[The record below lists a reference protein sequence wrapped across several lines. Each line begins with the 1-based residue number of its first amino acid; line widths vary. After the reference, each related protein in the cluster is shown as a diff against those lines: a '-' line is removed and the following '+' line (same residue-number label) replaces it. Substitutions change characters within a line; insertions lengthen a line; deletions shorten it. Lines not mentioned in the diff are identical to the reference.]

1 MKKVALV
8 LSGGSAL
15 GFAHVG
21 VIKVLEKYNVPID
34 IVVGTSMGG
43 LVGASYSAGLSAEEM
58 TKFACKFK
66 RIHFID
72 VNFNA
77 SGLFSG
83 KGVMKNIN
91 KFLPNVNIGNLDT
104 KFACVSCDLLS
115 EKAVILDKGSLRDA
129 VRATLSIPGFFVPF
143 KYKDKLL
150 IDGGVVNNMPI
161 DIAKQMGAE
170 AIIAVDV
177 LKYCKLK
184 KAPKNAIDT
193 LVASI
198 NILTKA
204 NQDHALTSSDIVIE
218 PDISGFTQMSFGK
231 KNALKLIQIGEKATE
246 KRIKEILEIIK

>member
-66 RIHFID
+66 RIHFVD

-77 SGLFSG
+77 SGIFSG

-91 KFLPNVNIGNLDT
+91 KFLPDIKIEKLDN
-104 KFACVSCDLLS
+104 KFACVSCDLLTES
-115 EKAVILDKGSLRDA
+115 EVVLEKGNLRDA
-129 VRATLSIPGFFVPF
+129 VRATLSIPGFFVPY
-143 KYKDKLL
+143 KIKDKLL
-150 IDGGVVNNMPI
+150 VDGGVVNNMPI
-161 DIAKQMGAE
+161 DVAKKMGAE

-177 LKYCKLK
+177 LKYCKLQS
-184 KAPKNAIDT
+184 APKNAIDA
-193 LVASI
+193 LIASI

-204 NQDHALTSSDIVIE
+204 NQNHVLTPSDIVIE

-231 KNALKLIQIGEKATE
+231 KSALKLIQIGEKATE